1 MTHRAREALL
11 NYVILTTL
19 AIVVLFPLLGI
30 VSLAFQAG
38 GGIGSQISLPTSFSL
53 DTLLRTWGQAG
64 FATAIPNSLIIATS
78 VMLISGIVSTLA
90 GYAFGALRVPFA
102 SPIFYVFLAGLV
114 VPLEAYIIPLYFEI
128 RSLSLLDTLPG
139 VIIPLSAQML
149 PFGIFWMRAN
159 FRAMPS
165 GLIDAAEVDGAGTWA
180 TLWHVLLPISRPA
193 LGALGVL
200 TFLFAWNDFLLA
212 VFIISSNDLRTA
224 PLQLG
229 IFVGLRNTD
238 TAALAA
244 AALIVSIPVL
254 IVYVLFQRQLIS
266 GLMVGAVKE

>member
-1 MTHRAREALL
+1 MTLRARERLL
-11 NYVILTTL
+11 NYAILTTL

-30 VSLAFQAG
+30 VSLAFQPG
-38 GGIGSQISLPTSFSL
+38 GGVGSQIDIPTSFTL
-53 DTLLRTWGQAG
+53 DTLLRTWDTAG
-64 FATAIPNSLIIATS
+64 FGTAIPNSLIVASS
-78 VMLISGIVSTLA
+78 VTLISMVVSTLA

-102 SPIFYVFLAGLV
+102 SPFFYMFLAGLV
-114 VPLEAYIIPLYFEI
+114 VPFEAYIIPLYFEI
-128 RSLSLLDTLPG
+128 RALSLLDTLPG
-139 VIIPLSAQML
+139 VIIPLSAQLL

-159 FRAMPS
+159 FRAMPKA
-165 GLIDAAEVDGAGTWA
+165 LIDAAEVDGAGTWA
-180 TLWHVLLPISRPA
+180 TLWHVLLPMSRPA

-212 VFIISSNDLRTA
+212 VFILSSNDLRTA

-266 GLMVGAVKE
+266 GLMGGAVKE